1 MKVRKLRDP
10 FGMIPE
16 YRQKLELDFCLGYP
30 FGIKK
35 KILIPKG
42 SLWVKML
49 GSKVRKIFRE
59 GTLAYVRLG

>member
-1 MKVRKLRDP
+1 
-10 FGMIPE
+10 MIPE
-16 YRQKLELDFCLGYP
+16 FRQKLELDFWLGYP
-30 FGIKK
+30 FGIQNYF
-35 KILIPKG
+35 LIPKG